1 MDETLLRIE
10 ILKSCVGKTDSE
22 SRLKF
27 EESLEYLR
35 ANDSEEIQQ
44 ALSQVLDSGIKN
56 VKKDVDA
63 LKLQI
68 KDVYDLLPLA
78 YIAETYFNKS
88 RSWLYQRLNGY
99 RIRGKVYSLNDEEKR
114 IFNAAMLDLS
124 KRIGS
129 VQLS

>member
-1 MDETLLRIE
+1 MLLKIKRIDMDETLLRIE

-78 YIAETYFNKS
+78 YIA
-88 RSWLYQRLNGY
+88 LVAL
-99 RIRGKVYSLNDEEKR
+99 
-114 IFNAAMLDLS
+114 
-124 KRIGS
+124 
-129 VQLS
+129 